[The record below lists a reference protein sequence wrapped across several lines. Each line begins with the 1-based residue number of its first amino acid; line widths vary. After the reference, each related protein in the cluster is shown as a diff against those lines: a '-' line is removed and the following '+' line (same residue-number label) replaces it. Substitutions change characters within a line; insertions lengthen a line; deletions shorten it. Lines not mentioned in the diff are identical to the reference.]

1 MPTTKNYGFPLY
13 DPEDIPDLTPTGR
26 EAEAVIAIDGALK
39 NEEDER
45 TAGDAELNAGLEKE
59 TTERKAAD
67 KVLTDNLA
75 KEVADRKDADT
86 ALGGRIDAEAAAREA
101 ADTALGVRI
110 DGEVSAR
117 IEGDA
122 NLSSTLNQEIADR
135 KAADTAL
142 GKRIDTERADR
153 ETITGDI
160 VKQLTKETAGRESA
174 DTALGKRIDNAETE
188 ISANSADLT
197 GIKGLTYGDNH
208 VAFLENNNGEYDSP
222 ALQEIAEQI
231 GANRSGIP
239 TLPFTIICNDDGSLS
254 EETARAFASTKPGL
268 YTLPS
273 GNKIIAELYVN
284 GAETETYIK
293 ATDPNGMLLAV
304 APAYWYDTSG
314 DHLEKIGASFQGWG
328 NFPQSPLEQKQ
339 RLSWVIISEEQSDT
353 DRSLPLGKCI
363 AYPDASYGPG
373 LKYATGTSGTGLSV
387 SLDPT
392 YLPTVSAGS
401 GVTVTPITDGN
412 HTKYEISSTGTG
424 GGTGDVTVSTGTDT
438 DYTGLTVTPTTDGN
452 STAYKIDLNAA
463 SKSRRGGVTIGS
475 GLNVNPAGIISV
487 DTSTLPTLSPSDGIL
502 IDKSTSGDRTL
513 YTVQVKA
520 DEKTIGFNDAGEL
533 TALLTGSGGI
543 TGDTTW
549 SELES

>member
-110 DGEVSAR
+110 DGEISAR

-142 GKRIDTERADR
+142 GKRIDTEKADR
-153 ETITGDI
+153 EAITGDI
-160 VKQLTKETAGRESA
+160 VKQLTKETADREVA

-208 VAFLENNNGEYDSP
+208 VAFLESNNGEYDSP

-231 GANRSGIP
+231 AAGKLNVAIYGQTTFDEVSAMVPNVVCKNDKNYGHLCFVAAYEIRFLTSANAHYSVYRDNKWYLNHSPINWDQVSNKPFDTVGDGLNTDSK
-239 TLPFTIICNDDGSLS
+239 TL
-254 EETARAFASTKPGL
+254 
-268 YTLPS
+268 
-273 GNKIIAELYVN
+273 
-284 GAETETYIK
+284 
-293 ATDPNGMLLAV
+293 
-304 APAYWYDTSG
+304 
-314 DHLEKIGASFQGWG
+314 
-328 NFPQSPLEQKQ
+328 
-339 RLSWVIISEEQSDT
+339 
-353 DRSLPLGKCI
+353 
-363 AYPDASYGPG
+363 
-373 LKYATGTSGTGLSV
+373 
-387 SLDPT
+387 SLDTT

-401 GVTVTPITDGN
+401 GVTVTPTTDGN
-412 HTKYEISSTGTG
+412 HTKYEISATGTG
-424 GGTGDVTVSTGTDT
+424 GTTGSVTWPDVTDKPFS
-438 DYTGLTVTPTTDGN
+438 
-452 STAYKIDLNAA
+452 
-463 SKSRRGGVTIGS
+463 TIGS
-475 GLNVNPAGIISV
+475 NLNVV
-487 DTSTLPTLSPSDGIL
+487 DDALTLDDAALPTLSPSDGIL
-502 IDKSTSGDRTL
+502 IDKSTSGDRTR

-520 DEKTIGFNDAGEL
+520 DEKTIGFNDVGEL
-533 TALLTGSGGI
+533 TALSTGSGGI

-549 SELES
+549 SEMES

>member
-26 EAEAVIAIDGALK
+26 EAEAVIAIDKALK

-67 KVLTDNLA
+67 KTLTDNLA
-75 KEVADRKDADT
+75 KEVADRKAADT
-86 ALGGRIDAEAAAREA
+86 ALGGRIDAEVTAREA

-160 VKQLTKETAGRESA
+160 VKQLTKETADRKAA

-208 VAFLENNNGEYDSP
+208 VAFIENSNGEYDSP

-231 GANRSGIP
+231 KNGALNVAIYGE
-239 TLPFTIICNDDGSLS
+239 TTFNEAMEMLPNLVCVKG
-254 EETARAFASTKPGL
+254 GL
-268 YTLPS
+268 YAHVCYSSENQINFFTEPLTPS
-273 GNKIIAELYVN
+273 VEVYTVTTTNKWQTNYAKVDWGYVN
-284 GAETETYIK
+284 NKPFNTVGSGLNTAS
-293 ATDPNGMLLAV
+293 ATLSL
-304 APAYWYDTSG
+304 DTS
-314 DHLEKIGASFQGWG
+314 
-328 NFPQSPLEQKQ
+328 
-339 RLSWVIISEEQSDT
+339 
-353 DRSLPLGKCI
+353 
-363 AYPDASYGPG
+363 
-373 LKYATGTSGTGLSV
+373 
-387 SLDPT
+387 

-401 GVTVTPITDGN
+401 GVTVTPTTDGN
-412 HTKYEISSTGTG
+412 HTKYEISATGGTG
-424 GGTGDVTVSTGTDT
+424 GTGGTTTVSAGV
-438 DYTGLTVTPTTDGN
+438 GINVTPTADGDGTKYTVAVN
-452 STAYKIDLNAA
+452 PATKTN
-463 SKSRRGGVTIGS
+463 RGGVQIGS
-475 GLNVNPAGIISV
+475 GLNVDPSGIISV
-487 DTSTLPTLSPSDGIL
+487 DTSTLPTLVPSDGIL

-513 YTVQVKA
+513 YTVQAKA
-520 DEKTIGFNDAGEL
+520 DEKTIGFNDDGEL
-533 TALLTGSGGI
+533 TALSTGSGGI
-543 TGDTTW
+543 TGNTTW
-549 SELES
+549 SEMES